1 MSKQKGPSKT
11 TPTIKNKKAYFN
23 YEIIEKIEAGIVL
36 QGSEVKS
43 LRDGQASLG
52 DTFATIKKSEIWLV
66 KFYIAPYSHSS
77 FTNHEPMQ
85 KRKLL
90 LHKREIKKL
99 KSKLAERGY
108 TLIPL
113 KIYFNDGGKAKCL
126 LGLCRG
132 KKKFD
137 KREVVKKR
145 DVERDIQ
152 RKYKLG

>member
-1 MSKQKGPSKT
+1 
-11 TPTIKNKKAYFN
+11 
-23 YEIIEKIEAGIVL
+23 
-36 QGSEVKS
+36 
-43 LRDGQASLG
+43 
-52 DTFATIKKSEIWLV
+52 
-66 KFYIAPYSHSS
+66 
-77 FTNHEPMQ
+77 MQ

-99 KSKLAERGY
+99 KTKLAERGY

-113 KIYFNDGGKAKCL
+113 KIYFNDDGKAKCL

-132 KKKFD
+132 KKKYD
-137 KREVVKKR
+137 KREDVKKR